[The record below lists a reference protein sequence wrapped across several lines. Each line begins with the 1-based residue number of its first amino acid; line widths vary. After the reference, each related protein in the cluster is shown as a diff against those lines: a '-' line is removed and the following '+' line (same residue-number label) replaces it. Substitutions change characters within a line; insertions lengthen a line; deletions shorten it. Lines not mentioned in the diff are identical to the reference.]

1 MADRSDADRPERGKT
16 NPGTPGRTPENADR
30 DAAAPPGGAGA
41 STGKVDPASRGRGL
55 GAGGAPIPGIGERRA
70 DVAAGP
76 GSDGTVVP
84 GNEPRP
90 DRPDGTG
97 T

>member
-1 MADRSDADRPERGKT
+1 MAEGREEGKKE
-16 NPGTPGRTPENADR
+16 PGTPGRMPENADR
-30 DAAAPPGGAGA
+30 DAAVDAPAGGAGA
-41 STGKVDPASRGRGL
+41 STGKADPASQGRGL
-55 GAGGAPIPGIGERRA
+55 GAGGAPVPGIGERRT

-90 DRPDGTG
+90 DRPDGTRA
-97 T
+97 